1 VRKGLNSDEKPG
13 DCWNVGYREATR
25 IMSVGKGTYLDRII
39 ADHRA
44 RALADQRSLDQL
56 LAEAMSLPETR
67 GFRSSLMQPGLSVI
81 AEIKRRS
88 PSKGDLFITLDP
100 SVLAR
105 EYQEGGAACI
115 SVLTDEENFGGSTED
130 LQKARAAVRLPVLR
144 KDFTVDERDIVD
156 ARLMG
161 ADAVLLIASALSTGE
176 LERFFSLSRE
186 LELDALVECHD
197 EAELEMALA
206 VGADLVGVN
215 QRNLFT
221 FEVDQDRAARL
232 AALLPNDV
240 VAVAESGIRSP
251 VDAAAL
257 REAGYAAI
265 LVGETLVTSEN
276 PTAAV
281 AALREAV

>member
-1 VRKGLNSDEKPG
+1 MRKGLNSDGKPS

-25 IMSVGKGTYLDRII
+25 IMSVGKGTYLDQII

-130 LQKARAAVRLPVLR
+130 LQKARAAVKLPVLR
-144 KDFTVDERDIVD
+144 KDFTVHERDIVD

-281 AALREAV
+281 AALRETV

>member
-1 VRKGLNSDEKPG
+1 MRKGLNSDEKPG

-130 LQKARAAVRLPVLR
+130 LQKARAAVKLPVLR

>member
-1 VRKGLNSDEKPG
+1 
-13 DCWNVGYREATR
+13 
-25 IMSVGKGTYLDRII
+25 MSVGKGTYLDRII

-56 LAEAMSLPETR
+56 LVEAMSLPETR

-130 LQKARAAVRLPVLR
+130 LQKARAAVKLPVLR
-144 KDFTVDERDIVD
+144 KDFTVHERDIVD

-176 LERFFSLSRE
+176 LERFFSLSRD
-186 LELDALVECHD
+186 LELDALVECHE

-265 LVGETLVTSEN
+265 LVGETLVTSGN

>member
-1 VRKGLNSDEKPG
+1 MNILEKIIQHKKEEVKEKSRLTPLERIQDSQRLFAIRDFNS
-13 DCWNVGYREATR
+13 
-25 IMSVGKGTYLDRII
+25 
-39 ADHRA
+39 
-44 RALADQRSLDQL
+44 ALCQNK
-56 LAEAMSLPETR
+56 
-67 GFRSSLMQPGLSVI
+67 MQII
-81 AEIKRRS
+81 AEIKKQS
-88 PSKGDLFITLDP
+88 PSEGEIMP
-100 SVLAR
+100 EANPAEIAV
-105 EYQEGGAACI
+105 EYERNGASAI
-115 SVLTDEENFGGSTED
+115 SVLTDSHYFGGQLEYIQQVKNVVD
-130 LQKARAAVRLPVLR
+130 IPVLR
-144 KDFTVDERDIVD
+144 KDFTVHERDIVD